1 MTSQIHIYHL
11 LFSCPQQSW
20 CLVKYLFESDSRRHK
35 LLPDFRWGPFGNHG
49 LQHIINTSTQK
60 CIHLLGWTISKY
72 QYSFSPIIL
81 TYKNDNFIDSTCYI
95 LEPNKSDLSPGRKV
109 SLYTIEMMSRSLA
122 VTFFLVFQV
131 ITSGGECAWQSGSEW
146 TSFFCLQTSF
156 VIFKTAVNIP
166 LNGTASAQW
175 SSHCWK
181 KLHKGLEFFKCGTW
195 RTLDIMVTVASQT
208 SGTSAIYFFLAPQIA
223 LIIGPEG
230 RQWLFIVYLWPGLED
245 WAKCNILRVVLLWNF
260 AFGSCILAGI

>member
-1 MTSQIHIYHL
+1 MYPLIRLNHIKVPIFIFTYH
-11 LFSCPQQSW
+11 F
-20 CLVKYLFESDSRRHK
+20 
-35 LLPDFRWGPFGNHG
+35 N
-49 LQHIINTSTQK
+49 LQKWQFHWLHSLYPRTKQK
-60 CIHLLGWTISKY
+60 W
-72 QYSFSPIIL
+72 
-81 TYKNDNFIDSTCYI
+81 
-95 LEPNKSDLSPGRKV
+95 LEPWEKV
-109 SLYTIEMMSRSLA
+109 SLYTLEMMSRSLA

-208 SGTSAIYFFLAPQIA
+208 SGTSAIYFFSCSPNCPDNRTRGQTMTIHRLSLA
-223 LIIGPEG
+223 
-230 RQWLFIVYLWPGLED
+230 RPGGL
-245 WAKCNILRVVLLWNF
+245 
-260 AFGSCILAGI
+260 S